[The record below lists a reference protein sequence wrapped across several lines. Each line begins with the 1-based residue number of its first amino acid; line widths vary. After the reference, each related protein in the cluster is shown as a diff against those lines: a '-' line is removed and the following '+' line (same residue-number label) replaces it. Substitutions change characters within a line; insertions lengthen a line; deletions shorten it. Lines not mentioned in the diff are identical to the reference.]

1 MLRLYVLLAVLL
13 ISASLRAQD
22 PRLAEQYYQNGEY
35 EKAATLYE
43 SLYKANNS
51 DQYFTRF
58 IECLSGLNKWEECES
73 ALQKQ
78 IKKEPKKL
86 QLYVTYGNVLEK
98 QGRDAQANEQYR
110 KAIDRLDAD
119 RGAISQLANAF
130 NAGSKFDL
138 SIEAY
143 ERGSALLKDQNIF
156 ALNLAELYRRK
167 DNVPKMMEYYL
178 NALDANPSN
187 LSNIETNLQ
196 RNATEDDDMMELQRQ
211 LYERLQKNDKGY
223 YYVELLTWVFLQKK
237 DYRNAFRQA
246 KALDRMLDENG
257 GRVFSIAEI
266 AANDKDYDA
275 AIEGYDYIITEK
287 GAASIF
293 YMDSKRNWL
302 GCKRKKIIEGFGY
315 TAADISG
322 LEQAYLG
329 YLTELGR
336 NRNTAT
342 LVAELADLYAFYQN
356 NLPQAILLLT
366 EMIDYQGIDKNVQ
379 ARAKL
384 SLGDMYLMQGEQWES
399 TLLYS
404 QVDKAFKEDVLGSEA
419 RFRNAK
425 LSYYSG
431 DFAWAQSQFDVLKS
445 STSKLISNDAID
457 MSVFVMDN
465 SADSVTWPLE
475 LYALAELLVFQ
486 NRFDEAFEKLDS
498 IAVVFPEHSL
508 DDDMM
513 YLKAKIYEKQRSYD
527 KSVTLYQT
535 ILDKYADGIRAD
547 NSLFRLAELQEQYY
561 KNPDKAKELYEKLFL
576 DFSGSTLAVEARK
589 RYRVLRGD
597 GVQ

>member
-1 MLRLYVLLAVLL
+1 MQRMYVLAIMLLAYM
-13 ISASLRAQD
+13 SLQAQD

-51 DQYFTRF
+51 DQYFGRY
-58 IECLSGLNKWEECES
+58 ISCLLSLNKWEECEQI
-73 ALQKQ
+73 LQKQ

-86 QLYVTYGNVLEK
+86 QLYVTYGDMLEK
-98 QGRDAQANEQYR
+98 KGDEIQANVQYR
-110 KAIDRLDAD
+110 KAIERLEAD
-119 RGAISQLANAF
+119 RSAISQLANAF
-130 NAGSKFDL
+130 NAGSKFEL

-143 ERGSALLKDQNIF
+143 ERGSNLLNNPNIF

-167 DNVPKMMEYYL
+167 DNIPKMMEYYL
-178 NALDANPSN
+178 NALDDNPTN
-187 LSNIETNLQ
+187 LGNIEMNLQ
-196 RNATEDDDMMELQRQ
+196 RNATEDADMSELQRQ
-211 LYERLQKNDKGY
+211 LYDRLQKNDKGY

-257 GRVFSIAEI
+257 GRVFSIADI

-275 AIEGYDYIITEK
+275 AIEGYNYIVTEK
-287 GAASIF
+287 GSPSIF
-293 YMDSKRNWL
+293 YADAKRNIL
-302 GCKRKKIIEGFGY
+302 GCKRKKITEGFGY
-315 TAADISG
+315 TAADITT
-322 LEQAYLG
+322 LEQEYLT

-342 LVAELADLYAFYQN
+342 LVAELADLYAFYQG
-356 NLPQAILLLT
+356 NLPEAIVLLT
-366 EMIDYQGIDKNVQ
+366 ELIGYQGVDPNVQ

-384 SLGDMYLMQGEQWES
+384 SLGDMYLMQNEHWES

-404 QVDKAFKEDVLGSEA
+404 QVDKAFKDDVLGSEA

-431 DFAWAQSQFDVLKS
+431 DFAWAQSQFDVLKN

-475 LYALAELLVFQ
+475 LYAEAELLVFQ
-486 NRFDEAFEKLDS
+486 NRFDEAFQKLDS
-498 IAVVFPEHSL
+498 ILVVFPEHSL
-508 DDDMM
+508 EDDML
-513 YLKAKIYEKQRSYD
+513 YLKAKIYEKQRNYD
-527 KSVTLYQT
+527 KAVTLYQA
-535 ILDKYADGIRAD
+535 ILDKFADGIRAD

-561 KNPDKAKELYEKLFL
+561 KNPEKAKELYEKLFL
-576 DFSGSTLAVEARK
+576 DFSGSTLAVDARK

-597 GVQ
+597 SI